1 MTKNFALTLEYDGTA
16 YHGWQLQ
23 KNAPTV
29 QGVLLDAIERICGVR
44 PTIYASGRT
53 DAGVH
58 ALAQMANFRL
68 ETSIPPEELRRALNA
83 RLPEDV
89 VVKRVEE
96 MEADF
101 HAQYRTRGKAYKYVI
116 LNRGIPPRPFSG
128 TTPGISSPRWM
139 STQCARGAQYLVGT
153 HDFRAFWSGDSDLPR
168 DSVRTIE
175 EVRVLQESDS
185 IEIRVTADGFLRY
198 MVRTIAG
205 TLVEVG
211 KKKRRPQW
219 VKEILESKDRTLAGP
234 TAPAC
239 GLFLVE
245 VLY

>member
-116 LNRGIPPRPFSG
+116 LNRESPSAILRNYAWHI
-128 TTPGISSPRWM
+128 ISPLDVHTMRE
-139 STQCARGAQYLVGT
+139 GAQYLVGT
-153 HDFRAFWSGDSDLPR
+153 HDFRAFWGGDSDLPR